1 MEGPS
6 AQSSLLSVEEVADRL
21 TISIRSVRNLIR
33 DGRLPIVRVTSRRVA
48 IAESDL
54 QSFVDAR
61 RSDREGATT

>member
-1 MEGPS
+1 M
-6 AQSSLLSVEEVADRL
+6 ADRL